1 MRKVLLF
8 ILMYIIWLFL
18 TWPFSP
24 MNIQDIIAG
33 IIVAFAVILFLQ
45 KQPEGETKN
54 YFELQRYFWGV
65 IYIPVLIFY
74 MIIAN
79 FDVLYRVLHPDM
91 PIKPGIVKIKTQLS
105 SSIARA
111 ILCNSITL
119 TPGTLS
125 VDIIDD
131 TIYVHWI
138 NISEDKIAGCT
149 EKIAGK
155 FEKILK
161 RIFE

>member
-1 MRKVLLF
+1 
-8 ILMYIIWLFL
+8 MYIIWLFL

-24 MNIQDIIAG
+24 LNIQDIIAG
-33 IIVAFAVILFLQ
+33 IVVVFMVVLFLP
-45 KQPEGETKN
+45 KQPEGDTKS
-54 YFELQRYFWGV
+54 YFELKRYYWAI

-74 MIIAN
+74 MVLAN

-105 SSIARA
+105 SRMARA

-131 TIYVHWI
+131 IIYVHWI
-138 NISEDKIAGCT
+138 NVSEDEITRAT
-149 EKIAGK
+149 EKIAGR
-155 FEKILK
+155 FERILK